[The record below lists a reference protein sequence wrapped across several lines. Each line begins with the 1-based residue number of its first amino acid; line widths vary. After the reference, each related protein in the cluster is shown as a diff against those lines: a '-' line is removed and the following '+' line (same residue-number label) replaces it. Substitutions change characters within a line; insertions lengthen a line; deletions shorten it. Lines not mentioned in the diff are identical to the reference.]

1 MGAPLLSTTVPYD
14 ESEDIGFLTDPEL
27 IDERLGDD
35 VDLVINGGAGGFEY
49 STVVYCVDGDQ
60 EIIRQGKGILDE

>member
-1 MGAPLLSTTVPYD
+1 MFSVFSASSRISVY
-14 ESEDIGFLTDPEL
+14 PEL

-60 EIIRQGKGILDE
+60 EIIRQGKGVLDE

>member
-1 MGAPLLSTTVPYD
+1 M
-14 ESEDIGFLTDPEL
+14 DPEL
-27 IDERLGDD
+27 IDERIGDD